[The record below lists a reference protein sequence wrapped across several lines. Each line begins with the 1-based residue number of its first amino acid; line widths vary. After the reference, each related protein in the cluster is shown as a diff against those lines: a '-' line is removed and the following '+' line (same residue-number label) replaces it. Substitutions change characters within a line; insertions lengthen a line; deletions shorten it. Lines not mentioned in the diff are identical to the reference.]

1 MSANANLKVQT
12 TVREETRE
20 TEDAIYTYTLSVR
33 TGDSVASF
41 GLSLYSIEIRMTD
54 KYGKHTSA
62 ELNDVFS
69 ESRKAFR
76 FFDKLVKNLATPIDL
91 PYVLEDEIR

>member
-1 MSANANLKVQT
+1 MSVKANLKDQT
-12 TVREETRE
+12 VIREETRE

-41 GLSLYSIEIRMTD
+41 GLPLYSVEIRMTD
-54 KYGKHTSA
+54 KSGKHTSA
-62 ELNDVFS
+62 ELDDVFS
-69 ESRKAFR
+69 ESKKAFR